1 MESGALSPGELK
13 RGRKS
18 YYALAFFNVLSFQL
32 ITGNIITLFAI
43 RLGAGNSLIGLISS
57 FMYISLFFLFIGRL
71 LVTKFGVVRLMGK
84 FYLIRFA
91 LIIPMPLAVFFAAPE
106 KRVIAFA
113 FMIFAAAGFN
123 IARGIAIVSDSP
135 IVAHLAGTK
144 DRGIFLSKVQII
156 SQAMAIFSAFLM
168 AFLLGAEAPL
178 WRFAVIISIGILLGF
193 ISTIFIFRLP
203 EPVDALRGA
212 GSKILDSLAKA
223 FSSRNTIIFFACGFL
238 VHASAA
244 MFGSFLV
251 VYLKQVY
258 AFPDNRLVLY
268 SALANVG
275 ALVMAILSGLTMDR
289 IGAKPLLFG
298 FTFVSLISIF
308 IAIVSPGFAGLP
320 LMVYAGVLF
329 FVWGMGSAGMGNSSL
344 SYFIGLTDSSE
355 RVNYGIIYYFI
366 VGLGGTMGSIAGGN
380 ALDFLLNTVALGAPE
395 SFRIYFSVIALVVVA
410 ILLATRSLENAG
422 AYPIKDAIMFILS
435 PRDMRALTLLRKL
448 DEAETVEEES
458 NLIEELRQVPSELA
472 MDGVMAKVRSPSYQ
486 IRAQA
491 LEVLMDAPLDEK
503 ARQLLV
509 SEVKNNEYTTGS
521 LAARIIGNR
530 SVHEGIPFLRKALR
544 SPDTLLAG
552 ESMVALAK
560 LGDSESIGEI
570 EAILRETRNPRLI
583 IHGAKALEKHRKPS
597 SLETLLEKLE
607 SRQLPFIRDEII
619 LSLAGLFG
627 HGDWF
632 YQLYVDFLEKAHLGV
647 VELLDEIL
655 EQAKDIPEPRRIAL
669 QRLAEAIPKGGK
681 EYRDLV
687 LGLLPETSLTLDGT
701 DIRNQLERAAARVAL
716 NRLPRFRF
724 FLAAMLI
731 HAFADK

>member
-32 ITGNIITLFAI
+32 ITGNIITLYAI
-43 RLGAGNSLIGLISS
+43 RLGAGNSLVGLISS
-57 FMYISLFFLFIGRL
+57 FLYISLFFLFIGRW
-71 LVTKFGVVRLMGK
+71 LVKKFGVVRLMGK
-84 FYLIRFA
+84 FFLIRFA
-91 LIIPMPLAVFFAAPE
+91 LLFPMPLAVFFAAPE

-113 FMIFAAAGFN
+113 FMILAAAGFN

-178 WRFAVIISIGILLGF
+178 WRFAVIISLGIFLGF
-193 ISTIFIFRLP
+193 ISTIFIFQLP

-223 FSSRNTIIFFACGFL
+223 FSSRNTLIFFSCGFL
-238 VHASAA
+238 VHATAA

-258 AFPDNRLVLY
+258 AFPDSRLVLY

-275 ALVMAILSGLTMDR
+275 ALVMAVLSGLTMDR

-298 FTFVSLISIF
+298 FTFVSLLSIF
-308 IAIVSPGFAGLP
+308 IAIVSPGISGLP

-329 FVWGMGSAGMGNSSL
+329 FIWGMGSAGMGNSSL

-366 VGLGGTMGSIAGGN
+366 VGLGGTLGSIAGGN
-380 ALDFLLNTVALGAPE
+380 SLDFLLNTARLGAPE
-395 SFRIYFSVIALVVVA
+395 SFRIYFSAIALLIVV

-458 NLIEELRQVPSELA
+458 DLMEELKQVPSELA
-472 MDGVMAKVRSPSYQ
+472 MDGVMAKIRSPSYQ

-491 LEVLMDAPLDEK
+491 LEVLMDAPLDAK
-503 ARQLLV
+503 ARRLLV
-509 SEVKNNEYTTGS
+509 SEVKNNAYTTGS
-521 LAARIIGNR
+521 LAARIMGNR
-530 SVHEGIPFLRKALR
+530 AIGEGIPVLRKALH

-560 LGDSESIGEI
+560 LGDLESIGEI

-627 HGDWF
+627 YGNWF
-632 YQLYVDFLEKAHLGV
+632 YPLYVHFLEKVNLGV
-647 VELLDEIL
+647 AELLDEIQEGL
-655 EQAKDIPEPRRIAL
+655 KNHRNPHRDILI
-669 QRLAEAIPKGGK
+669 RLAEAVPKGGK
-681 EYRDLV
+681 VYRDLV
-687 LGLLPETSLTLDGT
+687 LALLPETNLALDGVDVT
-701 DIRNQLERAAARVAL
+701 SHLERAARRVAL
-716 NRLPRFRF
+716 DKLPRFRF
-724 FLAAMLI
+724 FLAAMMIYSML
-731 HAFADK
+731 D